1 MYLGFSMFPDSVL
14 IKIKRDFKLG
24 GNIGA
29 VVISQL

>member
-1 MYLGFSMFPDSVL
+1 MFPDSVFKKFKQGL
-14 IKIKRDFKLG
+14 KLG